1 MRDVVK
7 IIVTLKQVVDPLMP
21 VSALKVDP
29 ARRKILGPP
38 DTPPVINGYDE
49 QALEAAMRLKDEWRD
64 GACEVVA
71 LSAGTGFD
79 LDVMKRAFAAGA
91 DELVLIEDAA
101 LDTWDVSFIA
111 RALAAAIQQLGGAD
125 LVLCGRQAS
134 DWDNAQAPLMLAE
147 LLGLPCLTLARRV
160 EIKGPRVQVERVL
173 SDGIQVMDASLPAVV
188 TVTSELGE
196 LRYSPMKARLQAAKR
211 RPRTMALK
219 ELGVTSNPSPHVEVS
234 DLELLRIERDCQYV
248 KGASQNETG
257 RLLAELLISNGLIKS
272 QRA

>member
-1 MRDVVK
+1 MK
-7 IIVTLKQVVDPLMP
+7 IIVTLKQVVDPLTP
-21 VSALKVDP
+21 VSALKVDG

-49 QALEAAMRLKDEWRD
+49 QALEAALRIKEEWRD
-64 GACEVVA
+64 GECQVIA

-91 DELVLIEDAA
+91 DELVLIEDTA
-101 LDTWDVSFIA
+101 LDTWDVSFIV
-111 RALAAAIQQLGGAD
+111 RTLAAAIKQLGGAD

-160 EIKGPRVQVERVL
+160 EVKGQHVQVERVL
-173 SDGIQVMDASLPAVV
+173 SDGIQVMEANLPAVV

-196 LRYSPMKARLQAAKR
+196 LRYPPMRARLQAAKR
-211 RPRTMALK
+211 RPRTMTLK
-219 ELGVTSNPSPHVEVS
+219 ELGVTATPPAAVEML
-234 DLELLRIERDCQYV
+234 DLSLLQIERDCQFV
-248 KGASQNETG
+248 KGASEAEAG
-257 RLLAELLISNGLIKS
+257 RMLAELLIGGGFIKP
-272 QRA
+272 QQA